1 MYKVVFN
8 KRVFKFLEK
17 HKWEKIIFE
26 LEKSVNI
33 LKQNPYKNI
42 LDIKKLKW
50 TENNYRLKIWKYRFI
65 YEIFDNMLII
75 SFIDSDSRWNI
86 YK

>member
-17 HKWEKIIFE
+17 HKWEKIIFK

-42 LDIKKLKW
+42 LDIKKLK
-50 TENNYRLKIWKYRFI
+50 EGLKKSFVRTKIK
-65 YEIFDNMLII
+65 IF
-75 SFIDSDSRWNI
+75 
-86 YK
+86 